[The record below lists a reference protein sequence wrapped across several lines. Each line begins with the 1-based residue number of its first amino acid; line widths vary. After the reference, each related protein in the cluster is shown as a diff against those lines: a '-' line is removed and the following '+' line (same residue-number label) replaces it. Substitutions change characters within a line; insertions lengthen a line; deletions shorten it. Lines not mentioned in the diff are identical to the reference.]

1 MSDIDMKK
9 HTEYIK
15 KYLDDAQG
23 HADAYSGCKKV
34 AVGSILIPRGA
45 DKIYIYGC
53 NRTLPFNCREVG
65 CRRID
70 LYGEDSKN
78 HRLPSDC
85 RSLHSEVDAITQ
97 AAKWGCSI
105 KGATLV
111 VTRYPCEACARAIV
125 NAGIKKVYYG
135 REQEISEETQ
145 QIFKSGK
152 VKVIHVDSWTY
163 EDTRR

>member
-1 MSDIDMKK
+1 MKMTDSNIIEYLEYAQQYADMN
-9 HTEYIK
+9 
-15 KYLDDAQG
+15 
-23 HADAYSGCKKV
+23 SGCRKV
-34 AVGSILIPRGA
+34 AVGSLLLTEEKGTVVFV
-45 DKIYIYGC
+45 YGC
-53 NRTLPFNCREVG
+53 NKSLPVSCREAG

-97 AAKWGCSI
+97 AAQFGYSTNR
-105 KGATLV
+105 AVLF

-125 NAGIKKVYYG
+125 NAGIKQVYYG
-135 REQEISEETQ
+135 REQEISEETKK
-145 QIFKSGK
+145 IFIMGN
-152 VKVIHVDSWTY
+152 VQFFHVPTWTY